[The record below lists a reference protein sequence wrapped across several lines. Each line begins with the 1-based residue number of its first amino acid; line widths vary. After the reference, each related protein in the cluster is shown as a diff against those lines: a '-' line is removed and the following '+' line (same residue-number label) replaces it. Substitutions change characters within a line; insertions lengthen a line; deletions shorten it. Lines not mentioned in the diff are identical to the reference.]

1 MVAAPVVLSVLV
13 TTAVMAQVAGG
24 LSIFHLL
31 GLLMVAGLGIDYA
44 VFLQEKEGEGVRA
57 VALCAAT
64 SIAVFA
70 LLATASVP
78 ILSQIGWTVAV
89 GSLLSFALGLV
100 FAAPT
105 AERAP

>member
-1 MVAAPVVLSVLV
+1 
-13 TTAVMAQVAGG
+13 
-24 LSIFHLL
+24 
-31 GLLMVAGLGIDYA
+31 
-44 VFLQEKEGEGVRA
+44 VRA

-105 AERAP
+105 AERAA